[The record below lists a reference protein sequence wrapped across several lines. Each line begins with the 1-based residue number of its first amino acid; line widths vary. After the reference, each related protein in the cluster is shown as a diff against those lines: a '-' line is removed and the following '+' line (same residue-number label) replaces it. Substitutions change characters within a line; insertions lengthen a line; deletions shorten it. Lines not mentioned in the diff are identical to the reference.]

1 MSISITQHDVA
12 QGANSALASAQA
24 KENMGKEPWLSAN
37 TPEEKKQLLT
47 KELEDRLYNDHGY
60 VDYWLPPSQ
69 PSFAYD
75 EGRDVY
81 VIRWPKSQAFD
92 ACELDRLFKE
102 NVCDYSVEEFHYL
115 PTKLLYADYQ
125 WEFHNREDELVEVK
139 PMGTNL
145 VAVCLQWTIFHGDG
159 MRYHSV
165 FNWCPIILMRE
176 FNGYYVFST
185 NADSDV
191 SYEGENHDII
201 ETSFEYMDVL
211 AVKKEVWD
219 GRWTSHV
226 NSILAEGGTR
236 NKAREAK

>member
-1 MSISITQHDVA
+1 MQKAIPKREEA
-12 QGANSALASAQA
+12 QGVDNALASAQA
-24 KENMGKEPWLSAN
+24 KENMGKEWPR
-37 TPEEKKQLLT
+37 TPEERCKQVL
-47 KELEDRLYNDHGY
+47 KELEGS
-60 VDYWLPPSQ
+60 VDVNESYETVHYWLPPSQ

-102 NVCDYSVEEFHYL
+102 NVCDYSVERFHYL
-115 PTKLLYADYQ
+115 PTKLLSVDYE

-145 VAVCLQWTIFHGDG
+145 VAVCLQWSIFHGDSI
-159 MRYHSV
+159 RYSSA
-165 FNWCPIILMRE
+165 FNWSPIILMRE

-185 NADSDV
+185 NSDSDV
-191 SYEGENHDII
+191 SYEGEDYELK

-226 NSILAEGGTR
+226 NSVLAEGGTR